1 MRAAVLLCLCLL
13 ATPVAAQS
21 PADLDALETRATA
34 AFTAGRTQ
42 EAVDLLTQ
50 LRAGRKLTKAP
61 ALEARA
67 LWRLTVAYRGQGN
80 SAEAIKAGLAGLE
93 LAARA
98 DAHATV
104 AELLAQ
110 LYQLGHFLPALPDAR
125 AQLDEALRRATLAND
140 PRTLA
145 RVHDTRARWLADANQ
160 LDAALAEV
168 SQGLIWARAAGDA
181 AQLSGLLAI
190 RSTFTSRA
198 GLLGEALSDA
208 LQARDA
214 AAKVGPRAE
223 VTALFALAQ
232 AHAHLSN
239 FEESARLWTEV
250 KTRYQALGTPIGV
263 VLATDA
269 RAHVWY
275 ELQRDDLVLTDVR
288 DAIAGYERLKQRPAA
303 SLYSRAALSSIRQ
316 QNIGEGRRW
325 LDEAT
330 RRLEAAPVYEQV
342 QTLMQLGMAHLM
354 LAEGVEAE
362 RVYTR
367 MLAAGRA
374 RGSLEDEWKAQLGLG
389 RAALVNHDPEGAIP
403 HLEAAASTIEQ
414 LRTTVPAQE
423 LRAAY
428 LARRVEAHEW
438 LAASLMLLSR
448 SPTDQFIE
456 DAFNVAERAR
466 VRALADLMAEARSR
480 RRPGQPAA
488 PPPRALRRAEV
499 AARLGPGEALLEYLV
514 GEQDAFGWLLTRN
527 ELIGFRLPAPRELD
541 ADVRTALALI
551 AADDRAALRQLGDRI
566 TPALLGPAL
575 SRLAGIRRLII
586 VPDGSLQRLPFAAL
600 PIPGRTE
607 SYLAQQ
613 VTTATVGSGSLL
625 GALAE
630 PSVARSSILALSATG
645 ASARP
650 GAAERSNAAA
660 TLAETSGEVADVV
673 RLLNTGGTSRTITNA
688 SESAVKASG
697 FGDFRV
703 IHIAAHAVVDEAS
716 PRDSAVLLEADGT
729 EDGSLRASEITSLPM
744 DADLVVLAA
753 CRTQL
758 GRVLRGEGLLSLARS
773 FMEAGARSVVATLWD
788 VGDRETR
795 LLMRSF
801 YSGVAGGLAPD
812 EALRIAQMQM
822 IRAGGAMAA
831 PRVWAGFQASGE
843 TRQGI
848 FPPPTTSWPATA
860 LALGAVAALAVWL
873 RRHESA

>member
-1 MRAAVLLCLCLL
+1 MRAAALLCLCLL

-21 PADLDALETRATA
+21 SADLDALETRATA
-34 AFTAGRTQ
+34 AFTAGRIQ
-42 EAVDLLTQ
+42 EAIELFTQ
-50 LRAGRKLTKAP
+50 LRVGRRRAKTP

-67 LWRLTVAYRGQGN
+67 LWRLTVAYRGQGKN
-80 SAEAIKAGLAGLE
+80 AEAIRSGLAGIE
-93 LAARA
+93 LAAQSE
-98 DAHATV
+98 AHGTA
-104 AELLAQ
+104 AEILAQ
-110 LYQLGHFLPALPDAR
+110 LYQLGLFLPAYPNAR
-125 AQLDEALRRATLAND
+125 AQLDEALRQARLANE

-145 RVHDTRARWLADANQ
+145 RVYDTRARWLADANL

-168 SQGLIWARAAGDA
+168 GEGLTWARAAGDA
-181 AQLSGLLAI
+181 AQLSGLLSI

-198 GLLGEALSDA
+198 GLLGEALGDA
-208 LQARDA
+208 MQARDA
-214 AAKVGPRAE
+214 AAKAGPRAE

-232 AHAHLSN
+232 SHAHLSN
-239 FEESARLWTEV
+239 FDESARLWTEV
-250 KTRYQALGTPIGV
+250 IARYQALGPPIGV

-288 DAIAGYERLKQRPAA
+288 AALAGYDRLQQRPAA

-316 QNIGEGRRW
+316 QQSGEGRRW
-325 LDEAT
+325 LGEAT
-330 RRLEAAPVYEQV
+330 RRLESAPAYEQV
-342 QTLMQLGMAHLM
+342 QTLMQIGMAHLM
-354 LAEGVEAE
+354 LAEGTEAE

-367 MLAAGRA
+367 ILAAGRA

-389 RAALVNHDPEGAIP
+389 RAALVNRDPEGAIP
-403 HLEAAASTIEQ
+403 HLEAAAGTIEH

-448 SPTDQFIE
+448 SPTDQFVE

-480 RRPGQPAA
+480 RRPEQPAA
-488 PPPRALRRAEV
+488 PPARALRRAEV
-499 AARLGPGEALLEYLV
+499 AARLGPGDALLEYLV
-514 GEQDAFGWLLTRN
+514 GEQDAFGWLLTRD
-527 ELIGFRLPAPRELD
+527 ELIGFRLPAPKELD

-551 AADDRAALRQLGDRI
+551 AGDDRAALRQLGERL

-575 SRLAGIRRLII
+575 GRLAGIRRLII

-600 PIPGRTE
+600 PIPGRKE
-607 SYLAQQ
+607 AYLAQHA
-613 VTTATVGSGSLL
+613 TTATVGSGSLL
-625 GALAE
+625 GALADR
-630 PSVARSSILALSATG
+630 SRARSSILALSAQG

-650 GAAERSNAAA
+650 GLAKRSGTVTA
-660 TLAETSGEVADVV
+660 LPETSSEVADVV
-673 RLLNTGGTSRTITNA
+673 RLLQSAGASRTIANA

-697 FGDFRV
+697 FGDYRV
-703 IHIAAHAVVDEAS
+703 IHIAAHAIVDEGS
-716 PRDSAVLLEADGT
+716 PRDSAVLLGADGT
-729 EDGSLRASEITSLPM
+729 EDGSLRASEIARLPM

-758 GRVLRGEGLLSLARS
+758 GRILRGEGLLSLARS

-795 LLMRSF
+795 ILMRSF
-801 YSGVAGGLAPD
+801 YSGVGGGLAPD
-812 EALRIAQMQM
+812 EALRVAQMQM
-822 IRAGGAMAA
+822 IRAGGDLAA

-843 TRQGI
+843 TRRGI
-848 FPPPTTSWPATA
+848 FPPPATSAAATA
-860 LALGAVAALAVWL
+860 LALAAAAALAGWL
-873 RRHESA
+873 RR